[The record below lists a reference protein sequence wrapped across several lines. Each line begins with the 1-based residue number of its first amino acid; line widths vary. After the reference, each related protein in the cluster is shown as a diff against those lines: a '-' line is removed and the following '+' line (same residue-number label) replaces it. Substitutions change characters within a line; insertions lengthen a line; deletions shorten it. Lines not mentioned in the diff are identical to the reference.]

1 MEFGS
6 LLIPDTSTRAM
17 SARGTMTQTAIDR
30 PQTKAWDAK
39 SVRDALAM
47 AFRVLNATTGPVGH
61 KKLRAAMP
69 EYEYDEA
76 DLQGQRLMEVLAQSK
91 GETTMRKRLLSR
103 IKPNSHEISRSDHVL
118 FGKGDQK
125 AWLKL
130 VSAYPDHRRIL
141 IAAVKGQSRGLSGR
155 RVAERL
161 NMPESS
167 FRLHRDFA
175 ADIIAKHLNKS
186 GLERW

>member
-1 MEFGS
+1 
-6 LLIPDTSTRAM
+6 
-17 SARGTMTQTAIDR
+17 MTQTAIDR
-30 PQTKAWDAK
+30 PQTKTWDAK

-61 KKLRAAMP
+61 KRLKAAMP
-69 EYEYDEA
+69 DYEYSPSDIAE
-76 DLQGQRLMEVLAQSK
+76 QKLMEVTAQAK
-91 GETTMRKRLLSR
+91 GETTMRKRLLAR
-103 IKPNSHEISRSDHVL
+103 IKPSSHEISRSDLVL

-130 VSAYPDHRRIL
+130 VNAYPDHKRIL

-161 NMPESS
+161 QMPESS

-175 ADIIAKHLNKS
+175 ADIIAKHLNKC